1 MVKVFLAGRFP
12 YPVSFV
18 SFSRYYIAQKCM
30 EGLGHD
36 VYNPCDNLYTGAWN
50 LIKSA
55 IECIYN
61 LARADVVFLTIG
73 WKESKFARFE
83 YILSKILRKEIGM

>member
-1 MVKVFLAGRFP
+1 MAKVFLAGRFP
-12 YPVSFV
+12 YPFSFV

-83 YILSKILRKEIGM
+83 YILAKILRKEIGM